1 MFNSYKFLGK
11 KCLLPMVEDESQW
24 LITVVYLY
32 VYHCLFLINGEVTD
46 GGERSHDFFF
56 LRNVGQQ
63 FRIVSLVPLL
73 ATYDAC
79 HLSRRFW
86 EPWFHSGRVI
96 QRLKLG
102 A

>member
-56 LRNVGQQ
+56 KECWPTIQDSLAGATSRNIRCLP
-63 FRIVSLVPLL
+63 FI
-73 ATYDAC
+73 AT
-79 HLSRRFW
+79 
-86 EPWFHSGRVI
+86 V
-96 QRLKLG
+96 LG
-102 A
+102 AMVS

>member
-11 KCLLPMVEDESQW
+11 TCLLPMVEDESQW

-32 VYHCLFLINGEVTD
+32 VYHCLFLINGELMEVR
-46 GGERSHDFFF
+46 EAMIFF

-79 HLSRRFW
+79 HYRDGFGSHGFIAAESSRD
-86 EPWFHSGRVI
+86 
-96 QRLKLG
+96 
-102 A
+102 